1 MKNIQQVV
9 SEIKGSPVT
18 MDEALKMA
26 ENNFGQIYAWVKA
39 DVVAKLLEEKNKI
52 IRLGGAYNLK
62 PIFKSIG
69 FFYIFTPVH

>member
-1 MKNIQQVV
+1 MKNIQQIV

-39 DVVAKLLEEKNKI
+39 DVVAKLLEEKKRNYKFG
-52 IRLGGAYNLK
+52 RCL
-62 PIFKSIG
+62 
-69 FFYIFTPVH
+69 